1 MLFSFANS
9 VSYSVVSNVC
19 LTDCPVKFANAGQ
32 RKNVTG
38 YVKRNYAKEQL
49 KRNHGHRNHLK
60 RNDLTIAE
68 NNKNSS
74 FDRNYEGQA
83 LSCYMIRFWFMLFS
97 KISFVNY
104 VNKYMNCSHTL
115 SSEWVWTC
123 GQEYELKASY
133 HWQITFAEK
142 KKYFFHCRIMY
153 LTFLSRSL
161 HNNINKNNVISFICI

>member
-19 LTDCPVKFANAGQ
+19 LTDSSVKFANEGQ

-60 RNDLTIAE
+60 RNDLTIVA

-74 FDRNYEGQA
+74 FDRNYEGQT
-83 LSCYMIRFWFMLFS
+83 LSCYMIRFLFMLFS

-104 VNKYMNCSHTL
+104 VCK
-115 SSEWVWTC
+115 
-123 GQEYELKASY
+123 
-133 HWQITFAEK
+133 
-142 KKYFFHCRIMY
+142 
-153 LTFLSRSL
+153 
-161 HNNINKNNVISFICI
+161 

>member
-32 RKNVTG
+32 RKNLTG
-38 YVKRNYAKEQL
+38 YVKRNYAKEHL
-49 KRNHGHRNHLK
+49 KINHGHRNHLK
-60 RNDLTIAE
+60 RNDLTIVA

-74 FDRNYEGQA
+74 FDRRYEGQA
-83 LSCYMIRFWFMLFS
+83 LCCYMIRFWFMLFS

-104 VNKYMNCSHTL
+104 VNKCMNCSHAL

-123 GQEYELKASY
+123 RQEYEIKASY
-133 HWQITFAEK
+133 HNKLPLVGFAEK
-142 KKYFFHCRIMY
+142 KKILPFMAGLCIWHS
-153 LTFLSRSL
+153 FLDLFTTTSQRQ
-161 HNNINKNNVISFICI
+161 

>member
-60 RNDLTIAE
+60 RNDITILA
-68 NNKNSS
+68 NYKNSS

-83 LSCYMIRFWFMLFS
+83 LSCYMIRF
-97 KISFVNY
+97 
-104 VNKYMNCSHTL
+104 
-115 SSEWVWTC
+115 
-123 GQEYELKASY
+123 
-133 HWQITFAEK
+133 
-142 KKYFFHCRIMY
+142 
-153 LTFLSRSL
+153 
-161 HNNINKNNVISFICI
+161 

>member
-49 KRNHGHRNHLK
+49 KRNHGHRNHL
-60 RNDLTIAE
+60 RRSDLTIVA

-74 FDRNYEGQA
+74 FDRRYEGQA
-83 LSCYMIRFWFMLFS
+83 LCCYMIRFWFMLFS

-104 VNKYMNCSHTL
+104 VNKCMNCSHAL

-123 GQEYELKASY
+123 GQEYEIKASY
-133 HWQITFAEK
+133 HWKITFAEK

-153 LTFLSRSL
+153 LTLLSRSL
-161 HNNINKNNVISFICI
+161 HYNINNNNICFICI

>member
-32 RKNVTG
+32 RKIVTG

-60 RNDLTIAE
+60 RNDLTIVA

-74 FDRNYEGQA
+74 FDRNYEGQT
-83 LSCYMIRFWFMLFS
+83 LSCYMI
-97 KISFVNY
+97 
-104 VNKYMNCSHTL
+104 
-115 SSEWVWTC
+115 
-123 GQEYELKASY
+123 SY
-133 HWQITFAEK
+133 LIHAIFQDI
-142 KKYFFHCRIMY
+142 
-153 LTFLSRSL
+153 L
-161 HNNINKNNVISFICI
+161 CILRK

>member
-32 RKNVTG
+32 RKDVTG
-38 YVKRNYAKEQL
+38 YVKKNYAKEQL

-60 RNDLTIAE
+60 RNDLTVVA

-83 LSCYMIRFWFMLFS
+83 LSCYMIRFLFMLFS

-115 SSEWVWTC
+115 SSE
-123 GQEYELKASY
+123 
-133 HWQITFAEK
+133 
-142 KKYFFHCRIMY
+142 
-153 LTFLSRSL
+153 
-161 HNNINKNNVISFICI
+161 